1 MLLFFSEVA
10 LFYRSAPYI
19 ANDGTQYQAN
29 YILTS
34 PEIQKKEKRKI
45 KPINERPLLI
55 KILLNISII
64 LELDNMP
71 CEI

>member
-34 PEIQKKEKRKI
+34 PEIQKKEKK
-45 KPINERPLLI
+45 KKEKSNQLMKDLY
-55 KILLNISII
+55 
-64 LELDNMP
+64 
-71 CEI
+71 